1 MMTGKNIIQEI
12 RERMKTSAGDFAVCA
27 TNDATPGGKP
37 FGLLVGATLK
47 AMNLVGDPSR
57 GVENAEGVLVTLS
70 FSREKLIALRDDCNE
85 LLGEGK
91 V

>member
-27 TNDATPGGKP
+27 TNDPKGKP

-70 FSREKLIALRDDCNE
+70 FSREKLVALRDDCNE